1 MYRFVMTL
9 LFVLATNTQDS
20 RLDQLAR
27 SGKIQ
32 EDAPVKACVE
42 ITINASREKVWSLLT
57 DIKNWPK
64 WQREISKTE
73 ISGPLQS
80 GTPFSWNNRGTDI
93 RSKIALVQPMEQ
105 FAWTGKAYQ
114 AKAIHVW
121 TLQQLPGERT
131 LVRTD
136 ESMDGFLLS
145 LFYSSKK
152 LKEGDQR
159 WLDALKQAAEQKD

>member
-1 MYRFVMTL
+1 MSRLVLMFL
-9 LFVLATNTQDS
+9 LVFATSPSES

-32 EDAPVKACVE
+32 EDAPVKASVE
-42 ITINASREKVWSLLT
+42 VTINASRERVWGLLT
-57 DIKNWPK
+57 DVKDWPQ
-64 WQREISKTE
+64 WQRDITRAE
-73 ISGPLQS
+73 ISGPLDS
-80 GTPFSWNNRGTDI
+80 GTPFSWTIGGTKI
-93 RSKIALVQPMEQ
+93 RSRIALVQPLER
-105 FAWTGKAYQ
+105 FAWTGTAYG

-121 TLQQLPGERT
+121 KLQQLPGNHT

-152 LKEGDQR
+152 LKESDQR
-159 WLDALKQAAEQKD
+159 WLDALKQAAER